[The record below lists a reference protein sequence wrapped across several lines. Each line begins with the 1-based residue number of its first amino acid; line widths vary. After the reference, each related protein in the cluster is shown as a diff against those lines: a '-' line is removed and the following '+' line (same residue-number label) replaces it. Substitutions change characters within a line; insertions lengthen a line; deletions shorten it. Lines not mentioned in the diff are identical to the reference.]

1 MKRLR
6 HIGSATVKVVSLL
19 LLAWAVW
26 LMVDLTLPYVTFEKN
41 VDFLLTKL
49 NVYHI
54 RHWRYGFYVHI
65 FSSVL
70 VLVAGFTQF
79 SRRVL
84 HHRPKLHRGMGY
96 VYAVTLLFVSGP
108 GAWVM
113 AFYANGGLPA
123 RASFVLLTFLWYVFT
138 LAAMFY
144 VFRRNWNE
152 HGNFMLRSYALT
164 FSAITLRLYAFGI
177 DYLQLHVRPAE
188 AYITIAWLS
197 WVPNLLLA
205 ELLIRMGFVKRLFRA
220 KRKPTANAP
229 ADPA

>member
-1 MKRLR
+1 
-6 HIGSATVKVVSLL
+6 
-19 LLAWAVW
+19 
-26 LMVDLTLPYVTFEKN
+26 MVELTLPYVGFEKN

-54 RHWRYGFYVHI
+54 RYWRYGFYVHI

-70 VLVAGFTQF
+70 VLIAGFTQF
-79 SRRVL
+79 SRTVMQRW
-84 HHRPKLHRGMGY
+84 PKLHRTMGY

-113 AFYANGGLPA
+113 AFHANGGVPA
-123 RASFVLLTFLWYVFT
+123 RTSFVLLTFLWYLFT
-138 LAAMFY
+138 CTAMVY
-144 VFRRNWNE
+144 VFRRKWNE

-177 DYLQLHVRPAE
+177 DYFQLHIKPAE

-205 ELLIRMGFVKRLFRA
+205 ELLIRMGFVKRLFRG
-220 KRKPTANAP
+220 KRSVESGTAQ
-229 ADPA
+229 

>member
-1 MKRLR
+1 M
-6 HIGSATVKVVSLL
+6 L

-26 LMVDLTLPYVTFEKN
+26 LMVELTLPYVTFEKN

-54 RHWRYGFYVHI
+54 RYWRYGFYIHI
-65 FSSVL
+65 FSSTL
-70 VLVAGFTQF
+70 VLLAGFTQF
-79 SRRVL
+79 SRTIL
-84 HHRPKLHRGMGY
+84 QKWPKLHRSMGY
-96 VYAVTLLFVSGP
+96 VYIVTLLFISGP

-113 AFYANGGLPA
+113 AFHANGGIPA

-138 LAAMFY
+138 ITATVY
-144 VFRRNWNE
+144 VYRRRWNE

-177 DYLQLHVRPAE
+177 DYFQIHIKPAE

-205 ELLIRMGFVKRLFRA
+205 ELFIRMGFVKRLFRA
-220 KRKPTANAP
+220 QRDTALTAQ
-229 ADPA
+229 

>member
-1 MKRLR
+1 MKRFRDTGLT
-6 HIGSATVKVVSLL
+6 ALKAAALL

-26 LMVDLTLPYVTFEKN
+26 LMLELTFPYVTFEKN

-54 RHWRYGFYVHI
+54 RYWRYGFYTHI
-65 FSSVL
+65 FSSVW
-70 VLVAGFTQF
+70 VLLAGFTQF

-84 HHRPKLHRGMGY
+84 QKWPRTHRTMGY
-96 VYAVTLLFVSGP
+96 VYAITLLFISGP
-108 GAWVM
+108 GAWAM
-113 AFYANGGLPA
+113 SFHANGGIPA

-138 LAAMFY
+138 LAAMWY
-144 VFRRNWNE
+144 VYKRKWTE

-177 DYLQLHVRPAE
+177 DYFHLHIRPAE

-220 KRKPTANAP
+220 KKQPVLSAE
-229 ADPA
+229 